1 MKFNWKRVLSMA
13 LSLVMIIA
21 LGTGAVKADFSASY
35 SRVARLEVYVDNN
48 LNSNLSMNSV
58 VCGEVVRLTAP
69 DVGGKTFSHWAFE
82 SAGGTVASSRSTYQF
97 AINADTKLY
106 AVYGEN
112 ADKAKPAV
120 AFSSVTKEERDDGE
134 YIRLTATY
142 SLPGS
147 VDNPSPSE
155 GNPVLGEVGVR
166 YTTNRMLGVSDA
178 TADLIASP
186 VAGIN
191 VETILKSATLEKGVH
206 ASSDS
211 FYYAMGDW
219 TLGVRDPGDAV
230 RVYAVAYVTYN
241 GQTVFSEVR
250 NVIYAGLQ
258 EGGTLSANM
267 SDPFSFE

>member
-1 MKFNWKRVLSMA
+1 MIFNWKRALSMA

-21 LGTGAVKADFSASY
+21 LGAGAVKADFSASY

-69 DVGGKTFSHWAFE
+69 AVGGKTFSHWAFE

-120 AFSSVTKEERDDGE
+120 AFSSVTKDERDDGE
-134 YIRLTATY
+134 YIRMTATY
-142 SLPGS
+142 SLPS
-147 VDNPSPSE
+147 TVSDPSPSAD
-155 GNPVLGEVGVR
+155 NPVLGEVGVR

-178 TADLIASP
+178 TANLIASP